1 MPSAKMLESSAT
13 DSNQPLNIAKG
24 SRHSVETI
32 IITTILLSP
41 FAFFSE
47 NSLCTMSPHIE
58 KNSFIILIILCL
70 KAMNTASRVPRCSTA
85 EKNSAPSPLFPV
97 KC

>member
-24 SRHSVETI
+24 SRHKVETI
-32 IITTILLSP
+32 IITTIFLSP

-47 NSLCTMSPHIE
+47 NFLCAMSLIIE
-58 KNSFIILIILCL
+58 KNSFTILIILGL
-70 KAMNTASRVPRCSTA
+70 NAMNTASSVPKCRTA
-85 EKNSAPSPLFPV
+85 EKNSAPSPLLPV